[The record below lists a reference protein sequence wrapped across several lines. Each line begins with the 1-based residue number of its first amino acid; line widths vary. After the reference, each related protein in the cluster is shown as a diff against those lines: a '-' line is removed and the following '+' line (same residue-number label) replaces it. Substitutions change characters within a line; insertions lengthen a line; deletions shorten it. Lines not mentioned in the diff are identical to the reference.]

1 MMALC
6 LSFVDIRAAPPRG
19 ATSMNDVCNIFLSLS
34 SFPMLHLSAYYLG
47 TFCTSSVD
55 ITYEG
60 SQSVFPS
67 PPLPPSDRKFD
78 DVLIYHAPAAAR
90 ARDGGVESALLRAG
104 KSLYGGWRAIDR
116 GGDFSTS
123 HTLPITSFSPPPVAG
138 SVVRTNCIEE
148 LFLGLSRACLYIA
161 YTILYSRCKLLC
173 PTTVLC

>member
-78 DVLIYHAPAAAR
+78 DVVIYHAPACPRRRPRSRRRRRVGAAPR
-90 ARDGGVESALLRAG
+90 RQESLWGLASDRSRRRFFHLSHSPNHFLL
-104 KSLYGGWRAIDR
+104 
-116 GGDFSTS
+116 TS
-123 HTLPITSFSPPPVAG
+123 SCCWVG
-138 SVVRTNCIEE
+138 CQD
-148 LFLGLSRACLYIA
+148 
-161 YTILYSRCKLLC
+161 KLH
-173 PTTVLC
+173 